1 MDWKDFIKDFLS
13 ESSETLAKLDEDF
26 VILESE
32 PGNRERLDEI
42 YRGVHSIKGSAGF
55 FAFSKLEAVAH
66 AGENLLGELAE
77 GALTATPE
85 IITALLAMVDA
96 IRDTMQT
103 IADSGSEGEGD
114 FSELLGTLKR
124 LRSGETAGSTEVE
137 PAVPVAATA
146 PPPQEP
152 APAPAPEVPP
162 APAPAPAPEVPPPAP
177 PEPHEEAAGALEVSL
192 ERLVESPV
200 RKVDAAPD
208 KIEDQAASADAKDVT
223 ATPSRRLGGADIRVS
238 VDLLDKLMGLVG
250 ELVLSRNQVM
260 QYAGFLE
267 DRSWLAAF
275 QQLDLITTELQQ
287 TVMKTR
293 MQPIRNIFSK
303 FPRVVRDLAL
313 SCGKKVR
320 LELDGQETELDKS
333 LLEAISSPLTHIVRN
348 AVDHGIETPDSR
360 LLSDKPEEG
369 RLTLRAFHES
379 GHVNIEISDD
389 GRGIDV
395 EKLRAKAVA
404 QGLIVRDS
412 ATGLGENEV
421 LDLMFLPGLSTAD
434 HVSNISGRGVG
445 MDVVRANLEKIGGTI
460 DIHTAPGEGS
470 TFKVK
475 IPLTLAI
482 IPALIVSTRGQR
494 FAIPQVSLREA
505 VHLKGDSLTNFV
517 ETVHE
522 TPVYRLRGRLLP
534 LVDLATE
541 LRMDARTLTGRL
553 AGSHSVNIVVLN
565 VDEQQFGLVVDQISD
580 TQEIVVKPIS
590 SQLRLRGCFAG
601 ATIMDDGNPAL
612 ILDVLKLAQRAK
624 VLADAIG
631 RPLLDARIDEEKAA
645 AADREREVV
654 LIFES
659 PDGGRMAMPVAS
671 VGRLEIIP
679 RSRVEAAGDQ
689 QVIQYR
695 DQILPLVQVFDY
707 LPGGE
712 NTPPVASTEGALHV
726 VVYDYEG
733 RAVGLVVGRILD
745 IVEEVISVK
754 GVTSREGVLGT
765 AVIRG
770 RVTEL
775 VDTDS
780 IVRRS
785 LPAFDDPTM

>member
-1 MDWKDFIKDFLS
+1 
-13 ESSETLAKLDEDF
+13 
-26 VILESE
+26 
-32 PGNRERLDEI
+32 
-42 YRGVHSIKGSAGF
+42 
-55 FAFSKLEAVAH
+55 
-66 AGENLLGELAE
+66 
-77 GALTATPE
+77 
-85 IITALLAMVDA
+85 
-96 IRDTMQT
+96 
-103 IADSGSEGEGD
+103 
-114 FSELLGTLKR
+114 
-124 LRSGETAGSTEVE
+124 
-137 PAVPVAATA
+137 
-146 PPPQEP
+146 
-152 APAPAPEVPP
+152 
-162 APAPAPAPEVPPPAP
+162 
-177 PEPHEEAAGALEVSL
+177 
-192 ERLVESPV
+192 
-200 RKVDAAPD
+200 
-208 KIEDQAASADAKDVT
+208 
-223 ATPSRRLGGADIRVS
+223 
-238 VDLLDKLMGLVG
+238 
-250 ELVLSRNQVM
+250 
-260 QYAGFLE
+260 
-267 DRSWLAAF
+267 
-275 QQLDLITTELQQ
+275 
-287 TVMKTR
+287 
-293 MQPIRNIFSK
+293 
-303 FPRVVRDLAL
+303 
-313 SCGKKVR
+313 
-320 LELDGQETELDKS
+320 
-333 LLEAISSPLTHIVRN
+333 
-348 AVDHGIETPDSR
+348 
-360 LLSDKPEEG
+360 
-369 RLTLRAFHES
+369 
-379 GHVNIEISDD
+379 
-389 GRGIDV
+389 
-395 EKLRAKAVA
+395 
-404 QGLIVRDS
+404 
-412 ATGLGENEV
+412 
-421 LDLMFLPGLSTAD
+421 
-434 HVSNISGRGVG
+434 
-445 MDVVRANLEKIGGTI
+445 
-460 DIHTAPGEGS
+460 
-470 TFKVK
+470 
-475 IPLTLAI
+475 
-482 IPALIVSTRGQR
+482 
-494 FAIPQVSLREA
+494 
-505 VHLKGDSLTNFV
+505 
-517 ETVHE
+517 
-522 TPVYRLRGRLLP
+522 
-534 LVDLATE
+534 
-541 LRMDARTLTGRL
+541 MDARTLTGRL